1 MFTRNRGV
9 LKGRETRAGKG
20 EGEEAKPSKYCR
32 KRGREGRVLSR
43 VLSPHLKTRKSLSF
57 TEAYRNLAPYDQND
71 ASQKPVPLLRKGTL
85 SPPWGAHY
93 MEVRHK
99 NIFQILEKINGL

>member
-32 KRGREGRVLSR
+32 KRGREGCVLSR
-43 VLSPHLKTRKSLSF
+43 VLSPHLNTRKSLSF
-57 TEAYRNLAPYDQND
+57 TEAYRNLAPYAQND
-71 ASQKPVPLLRKGTL
+71 ASQKSVPSPRKGAL
-85 SPPWGAHY
+85 SPLGGAHY
-93 MEVRHK
+93 MGGRNK
-99 NIFQILEKINGL
+99 NIFKIMEKINGL